1 MKGYQKDLEIHDIY
15 RVLPEDETRKLA
27 DRMEAAW
34 FEQVT
39 ITEKKNERRKREEG
53 GRNGGTGS
61 FGGGD
66 EDKSKHKPSLVK
78 ALMKVFGPT
87 MAIYGVFAYVEE
99 AIIKYASLTIVKF

>member
-34 FEQVT
+34 FEQVSKT
-39 ITEKKNERRKREEG
+39 DKKNEKRERERG
-53 GRNGGTGS
+53 DKS
-61 FGGGD
+61 GGGGGFGEGD
-66 EDKSKHKPSLVK
+66 EKKSKHKPSLIK

-99 AIIKYASLTIVKF
+99 AIIK